1 MAAVVS
7 VAWAQGHPQTDTKI
21 TAVVDE
27 APPFAMKDAD
37 GHLEGFSIDLWNAV
51 SDRLGLQT
59 SFLLAPDV
67 HRLYDTLRDKKAD
80 VIIEPTV
87 PTKELDDQ
95 FDFSYP
101 VLNAG
106 YLVVV
111 RDTGQSQ
118 TDNPLVDLMHI
129 LISPVLLLWLGFVLL
144 FVLVPAHIFWFFD
157 RGTEDSIS
165 PEKSYFPGI
174 LHAMVWSMTALV
186 SQVQQLPRHTVA
198 RALGL
203 VWMFIGVVF
212 IAFYTAQMTAALTVQ
227 QIRGAINGPEDLPGK
242 LVAAWSGSH
251 ATDVAQEIGA
261 RVKRFKTIGEVFDA
275 VTSSKVDAAVVT
287 ASLARY
293 QVNHEGADNVV
304 IVGNEFHRHDFGF
317 VLPLDSELRRKL
329 DDVLIGLQEDGTYE
343 QIYNKWFGAS

>member
-1 MAAVVS
+1 MAALVS
-7 VAWAQGHPQTDTKI
+7 GAWAQGHPQTGGAV

-27 APPFAMKDAD
+27 APPFAMKGED
-37 GHLEGFSIDLWNAV
+37 GQLSGFSIDLWNAV
-51 SDRLGLQT
+51 ADKLNLKT

-67 HRLYDTLRDKKAD
+67 HRLYDVLREKKAD

-106 YLVVV
+106 YLVVI

-118 TDNPLVDLMHI
+118 TDNPLIDLLHI
-129 LISPVLLLWLGFVLL
+129 VISPVLLLWLGFVLI
-144 FVLVPAHIFWFFD
+144 FVLLPAHLFWFFD

-165 PEKSYFPGI
+165 PGKAYFPGI
-174 LHAMVWSMTALV
+174 LHAIVWSMTALV
-186 SQVQQLPRHTVA
+186 SQVQQLPRHTIA

-203 VWMFIGVVF
+203 VWMFVGVVF

-227 QIRGAINGPEDLPGK
+227 QIHGAINGPEDLPGK
-242 LVAAWSGSH
+242 LVGAWSGSH
-251 ATDVAQEIGA
+251 SADVALELRA
-261 RVKRFKTIGEVFDA
+261 RVKRFKTIEEVFAA
-275 VTSSKVDAAVVT
+275 VEAKKVDAAVVT

-293 QVNHEGADNVV
+293 HTNHEG
-304 IVGNEFHRHDFGF
+304 VGRLVTVGEEFHRHDFGF
-317 VLPLDSELRRKL
+317 ILPLDSDLRRKI
-329 DDVLIGLQEDGTYE
+329 DDVMIGLKEDGTYE
-343 QIYNKWFGAS
+343 EIYNKWFGGS